1 MKYSIRKKWN
11 EMRGFVFFTLA
22 ITLLW
27 GMEFAFADFYDS
39 PCNSMKDF
47 VGQAFQWGAIEMTTF
62 VFIWMIAANKYVFA
76 VAYPLLTAL
85 TSAVAFFRYTMK
97 VTVTPMTMLFSAA
110 T

>member
-39 PCNSMKDF
+39 PCNSMKDLWDRLSN
-47 VGQAFQWGAIEMTTF
+47 GE
-62 VFIWMIAANKYVFA
+62 
-76 VAYPLLTAL
+76 
-85 TSAVAFFRYTMK
+85 R
-97 VTVTPMTMLFSAA
+97 
-110 T
+110 

>member
-85 TSAVAFFRYTMK
+85 TSAVAFFR
-97 VTVTPMTMLFSAA
+97 
-110 T
+110 